1 MENQLFYGSICLS
14 DLIEQAKAKHS
25 AFTKGQNGKI
35 YASVNVWH
43 NSEPDKFGNVLSIQL
58 NPTKEMKDLDKKV
71 YIGNC
76 KKSDGPKPVSDK
88 DISGLDV
95 DLDVVDPLPHQ
106 SVPTAPIDTS
116 DDLPF

>member
-14 DLIEQAKAKHS
+14 DLIEQAKQKHS

-35 YASVNVWH
+35 YASINVWH
-43 NSEPDKFGNVLSIQL
+43 NAEPDKFGNVLSIQL
-58 NPTKEMKDLDKKV
+58 NPTKEMKDLDKKI

-76 KKSDGPKPVSDK
+76 KKSEGPKPVSDK

-95 DLDVVDPLPHQ
+95 DID
-106 SVPTAPIDTS
+106 TAPSYQAAKNDANPS
-116 DDLPF
+116 DETNDLPF